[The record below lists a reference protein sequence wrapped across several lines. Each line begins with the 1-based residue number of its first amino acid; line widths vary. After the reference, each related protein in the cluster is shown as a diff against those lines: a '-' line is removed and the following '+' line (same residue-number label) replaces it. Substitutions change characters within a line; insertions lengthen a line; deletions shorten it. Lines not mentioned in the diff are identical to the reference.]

1 MIRKHPL
8 EEIWSWLARVACGL
22 ELTLSCGEGRYHS
35 WVTSTLSGCLIG
47 YSSGQLPWSLVPKT
61 ASGGSLQLAI
71 CFNPQRDYL
80 LSYFSSCSWAH
91 AWPSFQ
97 ICRGALCNS
106 CLVGG
111 EFSAVPEEPCKEVC
125 VALSHA
131 AWFQQCYLS
140 HKTTNAK
147 ITYKC
152 IKAPKPLSTR

>member
-1 MIRKHPL
+1 MELPVGWSDAELWGRQVPL
-8 EEIWSWLARVACGL
+8 LSDQHFV
-22 ELTLSCGEGRYHS
+22 TL
-35 WVTSTLSGCLIG
+35 LIG
-47 YSSGQLPWSLVPKT
+47 YGCRQLPWSLVPKT

-80 LSYFSSCSWAH
+80 LSYFSSCSWAC

-97 ICRGALCNS
+97 SCPRALCSS

-111 EFSAVPEEPCKEVC
+111 EFSAVPEETCKEVC
-125 VALSHA
+125 AVLSHA

-152 IKAPKPLSTR
+152 IKAPKPPSTR